1 MQEQINLLWDR
12 CLSSLS
18 KRVNKPSFFT
28 WLKPIRV
35 EFVDGNCFNILVP
48 NNFAAHWISE
58 RYRKSISEALAEVSD
73 QAWNF
78 DFKIQKSPVQVE
90 MFPGEVEEDPRNAAA
105 YTNGNG
111 SVSGN
116 GNGNGGGVDHPAP
129 KLNPRYLFDNYVVG
143 DSNQFAHAACEAVS
157 EAPGENRYNPLF
169 IYGGVGLGKTH
180 LVQAIGNAVCQTS
193 AKLKVM
199 YVSSENFTNEF
210 IRSLATK
217 TVHEFA
223 NRYRTAD
230 VLLLDDI
237 QFFTGKE
244 STQEQFFHTFN
255 ALHQE
260 GKQIVLTADRPPKDI
275 LGLEERLLSRFSWGL
290 VADIQPPSL
299 ETRVAILQKKAESDG
314 VTVPI
319 DVLTYIADS
328 ITSNVRELEGALVR
342 LVAFA
347 SLRRKE
353 LTMSLAQDVLKD
365 SIRSKSKPV
374 TIEQSQ
380 KEVAAYFK
388 ISEEQLKSKKK
399 TQEIVNARQVAMYL
413 CRTLTSSSLKLIG
426 VNFGNRDHSTV
437 IHACQQVQDNMKS
450 SMDFKLQI
458 DQLINLICSHQ

>member
-1 MQEQINLLWDR
+1 MQEQVNALWDR

-28 WLKPIRV
+28 WLKPTRA
-35 EFVDGNCFNILVP
+35 EFIDGNCFSIIVP

-58 RYRKSISEALAEVSD
+58 RYGPTIKESLAEVSE
-73 QAWNF
+73 QSWNF
-78 DFKIQKSPVQVE
+78 DFKIQKMPVQAE
-90 MFPGEVEEDPRNAAA
+90 IFSTDTEEDRSAPIF
-105 YTNGNG
+105 
-111 SVSGN
+111 N
-116 GNGNGGGVDHPAP
+116 GNGNGSGHHEYPAP
-129 KLNPRYLFDNYVVG
+129 KLNPRYLFESFVVG
-143 DSNQFAHAACEAVS
+143 DSNQFAYAACEAVS

-180 LVQAIGNAVCQTS
+180 LVQAIGNAVCQS
-193 AKLKVM
+193 NNKLRVM
-199 YVSSENFTNEF
+199 YVSSESFTNEF
-210 IRSLATK
+210 IRSLSTK
-217 TVHEFA
+217 SVHEFA

-230 VLLLDDI
+230 LLLLDDI

-314 VTVPI
+314 VTVPN

-342 LVAFA
+342 LVAYA
-347 SLRRKE
+347 SLRKKE
-353 LTMSLAQDVLKD
+353 LTMSLAQDVLRD
-365 SIRSKSKPV
+365 SIRSKSRPV
-374 TIEQSQ
+374 TIEQIQ
-380 KEVAAYFK
+380 KEVASYFK
-388 ISEEQLKSKKK
+388 ISEEMLKSKKK

-426 VNFGNRDHSTV
+426 INFGNRDHSTV

>member
-1 MQEQINLLWDR
+1 MQEQVNALWDR

-28 WLKPIRV
+28 WFKPTRV
-35 EFVDGNCFNILVP
+35 EFVEGNCFSILVP
-48 NNFAAHWISE
+48 NNFAAHWICE
-58 RYRKSISEALAEVSD
+58 RYSHTISESLAEVSE
-73 QAWNF
+73 QPWNF
-78 DFKIQKSPVQVE
+78 DFKVQKMPVQAE
-90 MFPGEVEEDPRNAAA
+90 IFSTDTEEDRSTPVLN
-105 YTNGNG
+105 
-111 SVSGN
+111 GN
-116 GNGNGGGVDHPAP
+116 GNGNGHQEHPAP
-129 KLNPRYLFDNYVVG
+129 KLNPRYLFESFVVG
-143 DSNQFAHAACEAVS
+143 DSNQFAYAACEAVS

-180 LVQAIGNAVCQTS
+180 LVQAIGNAVCQS
-193 AKLKVM
+193 NNKLRVM
-199 YVSSENFTNEF
+199 YVSSESFTNEF
-210 IRSLATK
+210 IRSLSTK
-217 TVHEFA
+217 SVHEFA

-230 VLLLDDI
+230 LLLLDDI

-314 VTVPI
+314 VTVPN

-342 LVAFA
+342 LVAYA
-347 SLRRKE
+347 SLRKKE

-374 TIEQSQ
+374 TIEQIQ
-380 KEVAAYFK
+380 KEVASYFK
-388 ISEEQLKSKKK
+388 ISEEMLKSKKK

-426 VNFGNRDHSTV
+426 INFGNRDHSTV

>member
-1 MQEQINLLWDR
+1 MFE
-12 CLSSLS
+12 
-18 KRVNKPSFFT
+18 SF
-28 WLKPIRV
+28 
-35 EFVDGNCFNILVP
+35 
-48 NNFAAHWISE
+48 
-58 RYRKSISEALAEVSD
+58 
-73 QAWNF
+73 
-78 DFKIQKSPVQVE
+78 
-90 MFPGEVEEDPRNAAA
+90 
-105 YTNGNG
+105 
-111 SVSGN
+111 
-116 GNGNGGGVDHPAP
+116 
-129 KLNPRYLFDNYVVG
+129 VVG
-143 DSNQFAHAACEAVS
+143 DSNQFAYAACEAVS

-180 LVQAIGNAVCQTS
+180 LVQAIGNAVCQS
-193 AKLKVM
+193 NNKLRVM
-199 YVSSENFTNEF
+199 YVSSESFTNEF
-210 IRSLATK
+210 IRSLSTK
-217 TVHEFA
+217 SVHEFA

-230 VLLLDDI
+230 LLLLDDI

-314 VTVPI
+314 VTVPN

-342 LVAFA
+342 LVAYA
-347 SLRRKE
+347 SLRKKE
-353 LTMSLAQDVLKD
+353 LTMALAQDVLKD

-374 TIEQSQ
+374 TIEQIQ
-380 KEVAAYFK
+380 KEVASYFK
-388 ISEEQLKSKKK
+388 ISEEMLKSKKK

>member
-1 MQEQINLLWDR
+1 MQEQVNALWDR

-28 WLKPIRV
+28 WLKPTRV
-35 EFVDGNCFNILVP
+35 EFVNGNCFSILVP

-58 RYRKSISEALAEVSD
+58 RYSQAISESLAEVSE
-73 QAWNF
+73 QSWNF
-78 DFKIQKSPVQVE
+78 DFKIQKVPVQTE
-90 MFPGEVEEDPRNAAA
+90 IFPTETEEDRSAPIL
-105 YTNGNG
+105 
-111 SVSGN
+111 N
-116 GNGNGGGVDHPAP
+116 GNGNGSGHHEHPAP
-129 KLNPRYLFDNYVVG
+129 RLNPRYLFESFVVG
-143 DSNQFAHAACEAVS
+143 DSNQFAYAACEAVS

-180 LVQAIGNAVCQTS
+180 LVQAIGNAVCQS
-193 AKLKVM
+193 NNKLRVM
-199 YVSSENFTNEF
+199 YVSSESFTNEF
-210 IRSLATK
+210 IRSLSTK
-217 TVHEFA
+217 SVHEFA

-230 VLLLDDI
+230 LLLLDDI

-314 VTVPI
+314 VTVPN

-342 LVAFA
+342 LVAYA
-347 SLRRKE
+347 SLRKKE

-374 TIEQSQ
+374 TIEQIQ
-380 KEVAAYFK
+380 KEVASYFK
-388 ISEEQLKSKKK
+388 ISEEMLKSKKK

>member
-1 MQEQINLLWDR
+1 MQEQVNALWDR

-28 WLKPIRV
+28 WFKPTRV
-35 EFVDGNCFNILVP
+35 EFVEGNCFSILVP

-58 RYRKSISEALAEVSD
+58 RYSHTISESLAEVSE
-73 QAWNF
+73 QPWNF
-78 DFKIQKSPVQVE
+78 DFKVQKMPVQVE
-90 MFPGEVEEDPRNAAA
+90 IFSTDTEEDRSTPVLN
-105 YTNGNG
+105 
-111 SVSGN
+111 GN
-116 GNGNGGGVDHPAP
+116 GNGNGHQEHPAP
-129 KLNPRYLFDNYVVG
+129 KLNPRYLFESFVVG
-143 DSNQFAHAACEAVS
+143 DSNQFAYAACEAVS

-180 LVQAIGNAVCQTS
+180 LVQAIGNAVCQS
-193 AKLKVM
+193 NNKLRVM
-199 YVSSENFTNEF
+199 YVSSESFTNEF
-210 IRSLATK
+210 IRSLSTK
-217 TVHEFA
+217 SVHEFA

-230 VLLLDDI
+230 LLLLDDI

-314 VTVPI
+314 VTVPN

-342 LVAFA
+342 LVAYA
-347 SLRRKE
+347 SLRKKE

-374 TIEQSQ
+374 TIEQIQ
-380 KEVAAYFK
+380 KEVASYFK
-388 ISEEQLKSKKK
+388 ISEEMLKSKKK

-426 VNFGNRDHSTV
+426 INFGNRDHSTV

>member
-1 MQEQINLLWDR
+1 M
-12 CLSSLS
+12 
-18 KRVNKPSFFT
+18 
-28 WLKPIRV
+28 
-35 EFVDGNCFNILVP
+35 
-48 NNFAAHWISE
+48 
-58 RYRKSISEALAEVSD
+58 
-73 QAWNF
+73 
-78 DFKIQKSPVQVE
+78 
-90 MFPGEVEEDPRNAAA
+90 
-105 YTNGNG
+105 
-111 SVSGN
+111 
-116 GNGNGGGVDHPAP
+116 
-129 KLNPRYLFDNYVVG
+129 
-143 DSNQFAHAACEAVS
+143 
-157 EAPGENRYNPLF
+157 
-169 IYGGVGLGKTH
+169 
-180 LVQAIGNAVCQTS
+180 
-193 AKLKVM
+193 
-199 YVSSENFTNEF
+199 
-210 IRSLATK
+210 
-217 TVHEFA
+217 
-223 NRYRTAD
+223 
-230 VLLLDDI
+230 
-237 QFFTGKE
+237 
-244 STQEQFFHTFN
+244 
-255 ALHQE
+255 
-260 GKQIVLTADRPPKDI
+260 
-275 LGLEERLLSRFSWGL
+275 EERLLSRFSWGL

-374 TIEQSQ
+374 TIEQIQ
-380 KEVAAYFK
+380 KEVASYFK

>member
-1 MQEQINLLWDR
+1 MQEQINALWDR

-35 EFVDGNCFNILVP
+35 EFVDTNCFNILVP
-48 NNFAAHWISE
+48 NNFAAQWISD
-58 RYRKSISEALAEVSD
+58 RYRQTITEALAEVSE
-73 QAWNF
+73 QSWNF
-78 DFKIQKSPVQVE
+78 DFKIQKAPVQVE
-90 MFPGEVEEDPRNAAA
+90 LFPGEAEEDQRS
-105 YTNGNG
+105 G
-111 SVSGN
+111 SYQIVGESN
-116 GNGNGGGVDHPAP
+116 GNGNGHAQPDHPAP
-129 KLNPRYLFDNYVVG
+129 KLNPRYLFESFVVG
-143 DSNQFAHAACEAVS
+143 DSNQFAYAACEAVS

-180 LVQAIGNAVCQTS
+180 LVQAIGNAVWQS
-193 AKLKVM
+193 SPKLRVM

-217 TVHEFA
+217 SVHEFA

-230 VLLLDDI
+230 LLLLDDI

-314 VTVPI
+314 VTVPN

-342 LVAFA
+342 LVAYA
-347 SLRRKE
+347 SLRKKE

-365 SIRSKSKPV
+365 SIRSKSRPV
-374 TIEQSQ
+374 TIEQIQ
-380 KEVAAYFK
+380 KEVASYFK
-388 ISEEQLKSKKK
+388 ISEEMLKSKKK

-413 CRTLTSSSLKLIG
+413 CRSLTSSSLKLIG

-450 SMDFKLQI
+450 SMDYKLQI
-458 DQLINLICSHQ
+458 DQLINLTCSHQ

>member
-1 MQEQINLLWDR
+1 MQEQINALWDR

-58 RYRKSISEALAEVSD
+58 RYRQAISEALAEVSE
-73 QAWNF
+73 QSWNF
-78 DFKIQKSPVQVE
+78 DFKIQKAPVQVE
-90 MFPGEVEEDPRNAAA
+90 MFPGEPEEDQPAII
-105 YTNGNG
+105 
-111 SVSGN
+111 VSGN
-116 GNGNGGGVDHPAP
+116 GSGHNGHPAP
-129 KLNPRYLFDNYVVG
+129 KLNPRYLFESFVVG
-143 DSNQFAHAACEAVS
+143 DSNQFAYAACEAVS

-180 LVQAIGNAVCQTS
+180 LVQAIGNAVCQS
-193 AKLKVM
+193 SPKLRVM

-217 TVHEFA
+217 SVHEFA

-230 VLLLDDI
+230 LLLLDDI

-314 VTVPI
+314 VTVPN

-342 LVAFA
+342 LVAYA
-347 SLRRKE
+347 SLRKKE
-353 LTMSLAQDVLKD
+353 LTMLLAQDVLKD

-374 TIEQSQ
+374 TIEQIQ
-380 KEVAAYFK
+380 KEVASYFK
-388 ISEEQLKSKKK
+388 ISEEMLKSKKK
-399 TQEIVNARQVAMYL
+399 TQEIVTARQVAMYL

-426 VNFGNRDHSTV
+426 INFGNRDHSTV

-458 DQLINLICSHQ
+458 DQLINLTCSHK

>member
-1 MQEQINLLWDR
+1 M
-12 CLSSLS
+12 
-18 KRVNKPSFFT
+18 
-28 WLKPIRV
+28 
-35 EFVDGNCFNILVP
+35 
-48 NNFAAHWISE
+48 
-58 RYRKSISEALAEVSD
+58 
-73 QAWNF
+73 
-78 DFKIQKSPVQVE
+78 PVQAE
-90 MFPGEVEEDPRNAAA
+90 IFSTDTEEDRSTPVLN
-105 YTNGNG
+105 
-111 SVSGN
+111 GN
-116 GNGNGGGVDHPAP
+116 GNGNGHQEHPAP
-129 KLNPRYLFDNYVVG
+129 KLNPRYLFESFVVG
-143 DSNQFAHAACEAVS
+143 DSNQFAYAACEAVS

-180 LVQAIGNAVCQTS
+180 LVQAIGNAVCQS
-193 AKLKVM
+193 NNKLRVM
-199 YVSSENFTNEF
+199 YVSSESFTNEF
-210 IRSLATK
+210 IRSLSTK
-217 TVHEFA
+217 SVHEFA

-230 VLLLDDI
+230 LLLLDDI

-314 VTVPI
+314 VTVPN

-342 LVAFA
+342 LVAYA
-347 SLRRKE
+347 SLRKKE

-374 TIEQSQ
+374 TIEQIQ
-380 KEVAAYFK
+380 KEVASYFK
-388 ISEEQLKSKKK
+388 ISEEMLKSKKK

-426 VNFGNRDHSTV
+426 INFGNRDHSTV

>member
-1 MQEQINLLWDR
+1 MQEQINALWDR

-35 EFVDGNCFNILVP
+35 EFVDSNCFNILVP
-48 NNFAAHWISE
+48 NNFAAQWISD
-58 RYRKSISEALAEVSD
+58 RYRQTISEALAEVSE
-73 QAWNF
+73 QSWSF
-78 DFKIQKSPVQVE
+78 DFKIQKTPVQVE
-90 MFPGEVEEDPRNAAA
+90 LFPGEAEEDQRP
-105 YTNGNG
+105 G
-111 SVSGN
+111 SYQIVGESN
-116 GNGNGGGVDHPAP
+116 GNGNGHAQPDHPAP
-129 KLNPRYLFDNYVVG
+129 KLNPRYLFESFVVG
-143 DSNQFAHAACEAVS
+143 DSNQFAYAACEAVS

-180 LVQAIGNAVCQTS
+180 LVQAIGNAVWQTS
-193 AKLKVM
+193 PKLRVM

-217 TVHEFA
+217 SVHEFA

-230 VLLLDDI
+230 LLLLDDI

-314 VTVPI
+314 VTVPN

-342 LVAFA
+342 LVAYA
-347 SLRRKE
+347 SLRKKE

-374 TIEQSQ
+374 TIEQIQ
-380 KEVAAYFK
+380 KEVASYFK
-388 ISEEQLKSKKK
+388 ISEEMLKSKKK

-413 CRTLTSSSLKLIG
+413 CRSLTSSSLKLIG

-450 SMDFKLQI
+450 SMDYKLQI
-458 DQLINLICSHQ
+458 DQLINLTCSHQ

>member
-1 MQEQINLLWDR
+1 MQEQVNALWDR

-28 WLKPIRV
+28 WFKPTRV
-35 EFVDGNCFNILVP
+35 EFVEGNCFSILVP
-48 NNFAAHWISE
+48 NNFAAHWICE
-58 RYRKSISEALAEVSD
+58 RYSQAISESLAEVSE
-73 QAWNF
+73 QSWNF
-78 DFKIQKSPVQVE
+78 DFKIQKMPVQAE
-90 MFPGEVEEDPRNAAA
+90 IFSTDTEEDRSAPIHN
-105 YTNGNG
+105 
-111 SVSGN
+111 GN
-116 GNGNGGGVDHPAP
+116 GNGNGHQEHPAP
-129 KLNPRYLFDNYVVG
+129 KLNPRYIFESFVVG
-143 DSNQFAHAACEAVS
+143 DSNQFAYAACEAVS

-180 LVQAIGNAVCQTS
+180 LVQAIGNAVCQS
-193 AKLKVM
+193 NNKLRVM
-199 YVSSENFTNEF
+199 YISSESFTNEF

-217 TVHEFA
+217 SVHEFA

-230 VLLLDDI
+230 LLLLDDI

-314 VTVPI
+314 VTVPN

-342 LVAFA
+342 LVAYA
-347 SLRRKE
+347 SLRKKE
-353 LTMSLAQDVLKD
+353 LTMSLAQDVLKP

-374 TIEQSQ
+374 TIEQIQ
-380 KEVAAYFK
+380 KEVASYFK
-388 ISEEQLKSKKK
+388 ISEDMLKSKKK

-426 VNFGNRDHSTV
+426 INFGNRDHSTV

>member
-1 MQEQINLLWDR
+1 MQEKVNALWDR

-58 RYRKSISEALAEVSD
+58 RYRQSISEALAEVSE

-78 DFKIQKSPVQVE
+78 DFKIQKTPVQAE
-90 MFPGEVEEDPRNAAA
+90 IFPGETEEDPRTALP
-105 YTNGNG
+105 YINGN
-111 SVSGN
+111 STSN
-116 GNGNGGGVDHPAP
+116 GNGNGGHDYPAP
-129 KLNPRYLFDNYVVG
+129 KLNPRYLFESYVVG
-143 DSNQFAHAACEAVS
+143 DSNQFAYAACEAVS
-157 EAPGENRYNPLF
+157 EAPGESRYNPLF

-199 YVSSENFTNEF
+199 YVSSEIFTNEF
-210 IRSLATK
+210 IRSLSTK

-230 VLLLDDI
+230 LLLLDDI

-342 LVAFA
+342 LVAYA

-353 LTMSLAQDVLKD
+353 LTMSLAQEVLKD

-374 TIEQSQ
+374 TIEQIQ
-380 KEVAAYFK
+380 KEVASYFK

-399 TQEIVNARQVAMYL
+399 TQEIV
-413 CRTLTSSSLKLIG
+413 
-426 VNFGNRDHSTV
+426 
-437 IHACQQVQDNMKS
+437 
-450 SMDFKLQI
+450 
-458 DQLINLICSHQ
+458 